1 MRFPDRD
8 EIQAAITDVPLP
20 SFYRVAYEPPSPE
33 LSDPVNAAT
42 EAVQALELDRLE
54 SGAHIA
60 IGLGSRGITDIQP
73 IALAVLEELRE
84 RGYEPF
90 VVPAMGSH
98 GGGNAEGQR
107 RTLVELGLDEETLGC
122 EIDARMDTEIV
133 GTTEDDWS
141 VHLAK
146 AALEADGWMVVNRI
160 KPHTNF
166 TGRFESGLSKMAA
179 IGLGKQAGARTI
191 HEYALRDGYVEA
203 IAGALEVLKRETS
216 FLGGVGIVENFYEQT
231 AEVQGIA
238 ARHLPEAEAPL
249 LKTAR
254 EYMPTLPFKDLD
266 VLVVEQIGKD
276 VSGAGMDTNVIGR
289 YRVLNAP
296 DPKQPDISRI
306 AVLGLTEATHGNGQ
320 GIGLADIT
328 TQAVVDGLDLQQVYT
343 NALTSASLSKAALP
357 VVMPDEEMAIRVALS
372 TIGPYDPETVRV
384 AWIQDTDHLSSFYVS
399 AALART
405 SREHVSILDETSLEF
420 AEGTAQVGDGS

>member
-8 EIQAAITDVPLP
+8 EVQAAITDVPLP

-33 LSDPVNAAT
+33 LADPVQAAT
-42 EAVQALELDRLE
+42 ESVEAMALEGLE
-54 SGAHIA
+54 RGARIA
-60 IGLGSRGITDIQP
+60 VGLGSRGITDIQP

-84 RGYEPF
+84 REYEPF

-107 RTLVELGLDEETLGC
+107 RTLAALGLDEETLGC
-122 EIDARMDTEIV
+122 EIDARMDTDIV
-133 GTTEDDWS
+133 GTTEDGWP
-141 VHLAK
+141 VHLAR
-146 AALEADGWMVVNRI
+146 AALDADGWLVINRI

-203 IAGALEVLKRETS
+203 ITGALQVLKRETP
-216 FLGGVGIVENFYEQT
+216 FLGGVGIVENFYEET
-231 AEVQGIA
+231 AEVEGLGA
-238 ARHLPEAEAPL
+238 SDLPDAEAPL
-249 LKTAR
+249 LKAAR
-254 EYMPTLPFKDLD
+254 GYMPTLPFKDLD

-276 VSGAGMDTNVIGR
+276 ISGAGMDTNVIGR

-296 DPKQPDISRI
+296 DPKRPDISRI

-328 TQAVVDGLDLQQVYT
+328 TQAVIDELDLQQVYT
-343 NALTSASLSKAALP
+343 NALTSSSLSKASLP
-357 VVMPDEEMAIRVALS
+357 VVTPDEEMATLVALS
-372 TIGPYDPETVRV
+372 TIGPYDPESARV

-399 AALART
+399 EALVET
-405 SREHVSILDETSLEF
+405 SREHVTIIEEASLEF
-420 AEGTAQVGDGS
+420 AAGRAVFRDVS

>member
-20 SFYRVAYEPPSPE
+20 TFYRVAYEPPSPE

-42 EAVQALELDRLE
+42 EALEAMALEGLE
-54 SGAHIA
+54 PGASIA
-60 IGLGSRGITDIQP
+60 VGLGSRGITDIQP
-73 IALAVLEELRE
+73 IALAVLDELRE

-107 RTLVELGLDEETLGC
+107 RTLAELGLDEERLGC
-122 EIDARMDTEIV
+122 EIDARMETEIV
-133 GTTEDDWS
+133 GTTEDGWS
-141 VHLAK
+141 VHLAS
-146 AALEADGWMVVNRI
+146 AALEADGWLVVNRI

-203 IAGALEVLKRETS
+203 ITGALEVLKRETP

-231 AEVQGIA
+231 AEVEGISA
-238 ARHLPEAEAPL
+238 SELPGAEAPL
-249 LKTAR
+249 LAAAR
-254 EYMPTLPFKDLD
+254 EYMPTLPYKDLD

-320 GIGLADIT
+320 GIGLADVT
-328 TQAVVDGLDLQQVYT
+328 TQAVIDELDLQQVYT
-343 NALTSASLSKAALP
+343 NALTSSSLSKASLP
-357 VVMPDEEMAIRVALS
+357 VVMPDDELATRVALS
-372 TIGPYDPETVRV
+372 TIGPYDPDTVRV

-399 AALART
+399 EALVGT
-405 SREHVSILDETSLEF
+405 SREHVTILEEASLAF
-420 AEGTAQVGDGS
+420 AEGTAVFRDV